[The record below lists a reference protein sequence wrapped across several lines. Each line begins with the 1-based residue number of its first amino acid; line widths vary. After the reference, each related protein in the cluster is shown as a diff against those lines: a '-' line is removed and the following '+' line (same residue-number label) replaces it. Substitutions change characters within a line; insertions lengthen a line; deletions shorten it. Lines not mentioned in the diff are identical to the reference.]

1 MVYTNNYMNSKSYV
15 FHSIQKEL
23 VRKAI
28 HLMIAFV
35 PTLASWNFSLTVSL
49 LITGILVYT
58 YSEYLRSSGKRVFL
72 ITDLTSFA
80 ARDRDKGHFVLGPI
94 TLGLGALL
102 ALLLYPHPSAS
113 IAIYALAFGDG
124 LSSLAGKIF
133 GLHRIPFTGGKTIAG
148 SFTCFAVVFLITLH
162 LEGNVWKSLIIA
174 MGATFLEALPSRD
187 LDNIIIP
194 VGTGFLVGLLS

>member
-1 MVYTNNYMNSKSYV
+1 MVYTSVNSKSFL
-15 FHSIQKEL
+15 FHSLQKEL

-35 PTLASWNFSLTVSL
+35 PTLASWNYMLTVSL
-49 LITGILVYT
+49 LICGILTYT
-58 YSEYLRSSGKRVFL
+58 YSEFLRSKGKYVFL
-72 ITDLTSFA
+72 ISDLTSIA
-80 ARDRDKGHFVLGPI
+80 SRDRDKGHFVLGPI
-94 TLGLGALL
+94 TLGMGALL

-133 GLHRIPFTGGKTIAG
+133 GDRKIPLTGGKTYAG
-148 SFTCFAVVFLITLH
+148 SFTCFAAVFLVTFHLNGDLYKSVTIAIVATL
-162 LEGNVWKSLIIA
+162 I
-174 MGATFLEALPSRD
+174 EALPSKD

-194 VGTGFLVGLLS
+194 IGTGYFAALLG

>member
-1 MVYTNNYMNSKSYV
+1 MVITSVNSKSYL

-35 PTLASWNFSLTVSL
+35 PTLASWNHMLTVSL
-49 LITGILVYT
+49 LICGILSYT
-58 YSEYLRSSGKRVFL
+58 YSEYLRSRGKYVFL
-72 ITDLTSFA
+72 ISDLTSFA
-80 ARDRDKGHFVLGPI
+80 SRDRDKGHFVLGPI
-94 TLGLGALL
+94 TLGMGALL

-133 GLHRIPFTGGKTIAG
+133 GDRKIPFTGGKTFAG
-148 SFTCFAVVFLITLH
+148 SFTCFAAVFLMTLH
-162 LEGNVWKSLIIA
+162 LTGDFTKAFFIA
-174 MGATFLEALPSRD
+174 LVATLLEAIPSRD

-194 VGTGFLVGLLS
+194 VGTGYFATLLG